1 MKDEDRK
8 LLAEKGEW
16 EEFWKFAYNKWPE
29 HFNGFDW
36 EFDNWLINP
45 ARFCELAVGF
55 LKEKKGK

>member
-1 MKDEDRK
+1 MNQ
-8 LLAEKGEW
+8 W

-45 ARFCELAVGF
+45 ARFCELRG
-55 LKEKKGK
+55 KGNEDIN